1 MWSTARRELDG
12 AMLEQESA
20 ADNYIIVWNHMVT
33 DSARAARRYERL
45 SGSPL
50 KVLKR
55 IAAKNVKAAR
65 R

>member
-1 MWSTARRELDG
+1 
-12 AMLEQESA
+12 
-20 ADNYIIVWNHMVT
+20 MVT

>member
-1 MWSTARRELDG
+1 
-12 AMLEQESA
+12 MLEQESA